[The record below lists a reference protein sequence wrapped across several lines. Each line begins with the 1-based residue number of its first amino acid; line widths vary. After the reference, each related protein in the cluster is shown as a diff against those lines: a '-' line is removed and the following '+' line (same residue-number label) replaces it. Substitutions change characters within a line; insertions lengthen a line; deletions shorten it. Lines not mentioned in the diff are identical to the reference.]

1 MELLPFSPLNSW
13 TWLWEK
19 LFLTLN
25 ADSKHILLSREPCP
39 SPPCCCHLISAVT
52 VSSKSHS
59 IYQGSCFRMV
69 GNMVRPVHSM
79 IVGPL
84 SHFSGCEVS
93 TLVRSNTLWNTMMMD
108 KALCKFINCG
118 FGRSIMCKKC
128 KSLTRISIYFSK
140 GKALFFPRRKS
151 SNVVSLSP
159 GC

>member
-1 MELLPFSPLNSW
+1 
-13 TWLWEK
+13 
-19 LFLTLN
+19 
-25 ADSKHILLSREPCP
+25 
-39 SPPCCCHLISAVT
+39 
-52 VSSKSHS
+52 
-59 IYQGSCFRMV
+59 MV
-69 GNMVRPVHSM
+69 GNTVRPVHSM

-151 SNVVSLSP
+151 SNVVRLSP

>member
-59 IYQGSCFRMV
+59 IYQGSCFRIV
-69 GNMVRPVHSM
+69 GNMVRPVDSLIM
-79 IVGPL
+79 GPL

-93 TLVRSNTLWNTMMMD
+93 PLVRSNIVQIRWVRYPVSPWNGS
-108 KALCKFINCG
+108 L
-118 FGRSIMCKKC
+118 GRSITCRKGNFINRTNNSKKEVVQC
-128 KSLTRISIYFSK
+128 SQPARHLLSY
-140 GKALFFPRRKS
+140 PRE
-151 SNVVSLSP
+151 
-159 GC
+159 